1 MPDSTE
7 HLMKESAKVSPPPKK
22 NVTTKGGIV
31 CPPLFFHKKIIVII
45 YFYDSII
52 GFKTFFRRYLKKK
65 LMSIF
70 YLVRHCFHCWP
81 TVSMFLFMGHL
92 SIFIHDIVELQNYFS
107 DTVVLT
113 NSTLR
118 VKNVAWQQKAGFS

>member
-1 MPDSTE
+1 
-7 HLMKESAKVSPPPKK
+7 
-22 NVTTKGGIV
+22 
-31 CPPLFFHKKIIVII
+31 
-45 YFYDSII
+45 
-52 GFKTFFRRYLKKK
+52 
-65 LMSIF
+65 
-70 YLVRHCFHCWP
+70 
-81 TVSMFLFMGHL
+81 MGHL